1 MSTVGIAGEASL
13 PASLEDT
20 AAMDAAYRSWVIQRS
35 FELVLPVVRMGFW
48 LVALLMLAF
57 DSAAY
62 FTGLWREQPLHRE
75 VALWHCVMLLFF
87 GAVWFAYRRVQTP
100 SDRERV
106 LYAFIALSVY
116 LITWFSF
123 ISWHLSGDLSIQSIA
138 LLVMA
143 CIYVV
148 PGHFRKWVLISSTI
162 VLNLALVVTDRTGSF
177 IGQGCYINLIAMAV
191 VAFLMDG
198 YMQTR
203 ARAYFQEKCR
213 AEIERRRAD
222 DVLYNALPASI
233 ADELKQNKTVKA
245 EKFQQMTVLFADL
258 VGFTQFANKLP
269 PDAVIHVLNDIFSEF
284 DALVDQFGVEKIKT
298 IGDAYMVVGKGD
310 PRAVIDLAFAM
321 IKAINAYN
329 ALSGV
334 ELSLRIGVHRGPT
347 VAGVIGLKRFLYDV
361 WGDAVN
367 TASRLESSGAAG
379 RIHVSEA
386 IHEVLQDQFQF
397 ECRGDI
403 ELKGKGA
410 TRTYFVLP
418 A

>member
-1 MSTVGIAGEASL
+1 MSKVESSGDASL
-13 PASLEDT
+13 PASLDDSDAVE
-20 AAMDAAYRSWVIQRS
+20 AAYRHWVTQRS

-48 LVALLMLAF
+48 LVALLMVAF

-62 FTGLWREQPLHRE
+62 FTGLWKEQPLHIQ
-75 VALWHCVMLLFF
+75 VALWHSVMLVFF
-87 GAVWFAYRRVQTP
+87 GVVWLIWRRVHTHVGRQ
-100 SDRERV
+100 RV
-106 LYAFIALSVY
+106 LHLFIAAGVY

-123 ISWHLSGDLSIQSIA
+123 ISWHLSGDLSIQSVA

-143 CIYVV
+143 CIYVE
-148 PGHFRKWVLISSTI
+148 PGHYRKWVLISSTI
-162 VLNLALVVTDRTGSF
+162 VLNLALVLTDHTGSF
-177 IGQGCYINLIAMAV
+177 IGQGCYINLIAMAI
-191 VAFLMDG
+191 VAFLIDG

-203 ARAYFQEKCR
+203 ARAFFQEKCR

-284 DALVDQFGVEKIKT
+284 DALVDQFRVEKIKT

-310 PRAVIDLAFAM
+310 PRAVVDLAFAM
-321 IKAINAYN
+321 FKAIHAYN
-329 ALSGV
+329 AMNGV
-334 ELSLRIGVHRGPT
+334 ELSLRIGVHVGPT

-367 TASRLESSGAAG
+367 TASRLESSGTPG
-379 RIHVSEA
+379 RVHVSEA
-386 IHEVLQDQFQF
+386 IHDALKDQFQF